1 MQRINIES
9 KEFAAQDEYILVE
22 PFDTQKEEI
31 TSGGIVLQVEETA
44 LSRPTHGKVIS
55 IGAGVTAITTVDEVF
70 WPETDG
76 LDLKF
81 NDGKFVLLRQK
92 SIVGVKRRL

>member
-1 MQRINIES
+1 MQRININS
-9 KEFAAQDEYILVE
+9 NEFAAQDEYILVE
-22 PFDTQKEEI
+22 PFDTQKEET
-31 TSGGIVLQVEETA
+31 TSGGIVLQTEITS

-55 IGAGVTAITTVDEVF
+55 IGTGVGKITTDDEVF

-92 SIVGVKRRL
+92 SIVGVRRQS

>member
-9 KEFAAQDEYILVE
+9 KEFMAQDEYILVK
-22 PFDTQKEEI
+22 PFDTLKEE
-31 TSGGIVLQVEETA
+31 TSAGGIVLQVEETA

-55 IGAGVTAITTVDEVF
+55 VGSGVDAIDNEDEVF

-81 NDGKFVLLRQK
+81 NDGEFVLLRQK
-92 SIVGVKRRL
+92 SIVGVRC

>member
-9 KEFAAQDEYILVE
+9 AEFIAQDDYVLVK
-22 PFDTQKEEI
+22 PFDTQKEE
-31 TSGGIVLQVEETA
+31 TTAGGIVLQTEITA

-55 IGAGVTAITTVDEVF
+55 IGPNVTSRDLLYEVF

-81 NDGKFVLLRQK
+81 NDGEFVLLRQK
-92 SIVGVKRRL
+92 SIVGVRRQP